1 MGLARDAGQ
10 EPPSAPTVEGELA
23 AIPESLSLEDLLS
36 PGPAVSPPIS
46 EPETAAPEG
55 VRGEPVFDLTSE
67 MEGPALPLV
76 EVGTGKPPILSV
88 EDLLGPTEAVPP
100 GRGMMGFP
108 ELELELLPGSNTG
121 EAPGR
126 QDLPALTAPLD
137 LEALLE
143 VPLPAHEAIVP
154 EAAVAEDRKPVPVPE
169 APPVVPVV
177 EAPAAAVDT
186 SLAAV
191 PESPEISA
199 FVAPVAEA
207 PEVRVAPPVAPPIQ
221 GPPSPAEATALPEGP
236 EALAPEMATMRQA
249 VTEKVARELARDLS
263 DKLLERIERIV
274 WEVVPDLAE
283 ILIAKEIERI
293 RALAEGKESS

>member
-1 MGLARDAGQ
+1 
-10 EPPSAPTVEGELA
+10 
-23 AIPESLSLEDLLS
+23 
-36 PGPAVSPPIS
+36 
-46 EPETAAPEG
+46 
-55 VRGEPVFDLTSE
+55 
-67 MEGPALPLV
+67 
-76 EVGTGKPPILSV
+76 
-88 EDLLGPTEAVPP
+88 
-100 GRGMMGFP
+100 
-108 ELELELLPGSNTG
+108 
-121 EAPGR
+121 
-126 QDLPALTAPLD
+126 
-137 LEALLE
+137 
-143 VPLPAHEAIVP
+143 
-154 EAAVAEDRKPVPVPE
+154 
-169 APPVVPVV
+169 
-177 EAPAAAVDT
+177 VDT